1 MRHAIGDGMHAAYGA
16 TGRFAGARSLPS
28 MRQGAPRRADARLRK
43 ATASAAVCA
52 LLAFACGPAAA
63 QPYPSKPIRIV
74 VPYPAGGSGTII
86 ARLLGEKLT
95 QAWGQQV
102 LVDSRPGASGMIGAE
117 IVAKAPPDGYT
128 LLAGYTSEVAI
139 NVSLFPKV
147 PYDPVKDFAPIAL
160 TGVIPMILLVHP
172 SVPARS
178 VKELMALA
186 RSRPGEMTYGSAG
199 AGSPAHLAHELLNR
213 STGAKMVHV
222 PYKGA
227 APALVDLLGGHVF
240 TYFSGMPPAM
250 PHVRAGKLRGL
261 AVSTARRSAAAPDIP
276 AVAESVPGFDVPTWF
291 SLLAP
296 AGTPRDIV
304 LSLNAETVKA
314 LNDPAVKPK
323 LASLGA
329 ETTTLDADQAAAFVR
344 KEIEKY
350 AAIVKASGAR
360 VE

>member
-1 MRHAIGDGMHAAYGA
+1 MPPLTIF
-16 TGRFAGARSLPS
+16 RFAAI
-28 MRQGAPRRADARLRK
+28 
-43 ATASAAVCA
+43 ATLASAC
-52 LLAFACGPAAA
+52 AAA
-63 QPYPSKPIRIV
+63 SAQTYPSKPIRVV
-74 VPYPAGGSGTII
+74 VPYPPGGSGTIV
-86 ARLLGEKLT
+86 ARILGDKLT

-102 LVDSRPGASGMIGAE
+102 LVDSRPGASGMIGAD
-117 IVAKAPPDGYT
+117 IVAKSPPDGYT

-139 NVSLFPKV
+139 NVSLFRKMA
-147 PYDPVKDFAPIAL
+147 YDPVKDFAPIAL
-160 TGVIPMILLVHP
+160 TGVIPMVLLVHP
-172 SVPARS
+172 SVPAKS

-186 RSRPGEMTYGSAG
+186 KRRPGEMTYGSAG

-213 STGAKMVHV
+213 STDVRMVHV

-250 PHVRAGKLRGL
+250 PHVHAGKLRGL
-261 AVSTARRSAAAPDIP
+261 AVSTAKRSAAAPDIP
-276 AVAESVPGFDVPTWF
+276 AVSESVPGFDVPTWF

-304 LSLNAETVKA
+304 TKLNAETVKS

-323 LASLGA
+323 LAALGA
-329 ETTTLDADQAAAFVR
+329 ETTALSADEVASFIR

-350 AAIVKASGAR
+350 AAVVKASGAR

>member
-1 MRHAIGDGMHAAYGA
+1 MKPTQVLLLG
-16 TGRFAGARSLPS
+16 
-28 MRQGAPRRADARLRK
+28 
-43 ATASAAVCA
+43 
-52 LLAFACGPAAA
+52 LLAVIGTCGVVDAQTYPA
-63 QPYPSKPIRIV
+63 KPIRIV
-74 VPYPAGGSGTII
+74 VPYPPGGSGTII
-86 ARLLGEKLT
+86 ARILGDKLN
-95 QAWGQQV
+95 QAWGQQI

-117 IVAKAPPDGYT
+117 LVAKSAPDGYT

-139 NVSLFPKV
+139 NVSLFKKMS
-147 PYDPVKDFAPIAL
+147 YDPLKDFVPIAL
-160 TGVIPMILLVHP
+160 TGVVPMVLLVHP
-172 SVPARS
+172 SVPVKS
-178 VKELMALA
+178 VKDLIGLA
-186 RSRPGEMTYGSAG
+186 QRRPGEMTYGSAG

-213 STGAKMVHV
+213 SGKVQMVHV

-261 AVSTARRSAAAPDIP
+261 AVSTAQRSAAATEIP
-276 AVAESVPGFDVPTWF
+276 AVAETIPGFDVPTWF

-296 AGTPRDIV
+296 AGTPRELV
-304 LSLNAETVKA
+304 LKLNAETVKS

-329 ETTTLDADQAAAFVR
+329 ETSTMNADEFGAFLKREV
-344 KEIEKY
+344 EKY
-350 AAIVKASGAR
+350 ARIVKESGAK

>member
-1 MRHAIGDGMHAAYGA
+1 MSI
-16 TGRFAGARSLPS
+16 F
-28 MRQGAPRRADARLRK
+28 K
-43 ATASAAVCA
+43 AVSASAMLAAVACA
-52 LLAFACGPAAA
+52 PAVA
-63 QPYPSKPIRIV
+63 QTYPSKPIRIV
-74 VPYPAGGSGTII
+74 VPYPPGGSGTIV
-86 ARLLGEKLT
+86 ARILGDKLN
-95 QAWGQQV
+95 QAWGQQI

-117 IVAKAPPDGYT
+117 MVAKAPPDGYT

-139 NVSLFPKV
+139 NVSLFPKMA
-147 PYDPVKDFAPIAL
+147 YDPVKDFAPIAL

-172 SVPARS
+172 SVPAKS

-213 STGAKMVHV
+213 STNVKMVHV

-261 AVSTARRSAAAPDIP
+261 AVSTAKRSAAAPDIP

-296 AGTPRDIV
+296 AGTPSDIV
-304 LSLNAETVKA
+304 TKLNAETVRS

-323 LASLGA
+323 LAALGA
-329 ETTTLDADQAAAFVR
+329 ETSAMNADQVAAFIR
-344 KEIEKY
+344 KEIDKY
-350 AAIVKASGAR
+350 ARVVKDSGAR

>member
-1 MRHAIGDGMHAAYGA
+1 MSIFRAVAVSSILAALA
-16 TGRFAGARSLPS
+16 C
-28 MRQGAPRRADARLRK
+28 AP
-43 ATASAAVCA
+43 AV
-52 LLAFACGPAAA
+52 A
-63 QPYPSKPIRIV
+63 QTYPSKPIRIV
-74 VPYPAGGSGTII
+74 VPYPPGGSGTIV
-86 ARLLGEKLT
+86 ARILGDKLN
-95 QAWGQQV
+95 QAWGQQI
-102 LVDSRPGASGMIGAE
+102 LVDSRPGATGMIGAE

-139 NVSLFPKV
+139 NVSLFPKMA
-147 PYDPVKDFAPIAL
+147 YDPLKDFAPIAL

-172 SVPARS
+172 SVPAKS

-213 STGAKMVHV
+213 SANVKMVHV

-250 PHVRAGKLRGL
+250 PHVRAGRLRGL
-261 AVSTARRSAAAPDIP
+261 AVSTAKRSAAAPDIP

-304 LSLNAETVKA
+304 TKLNAETVRS

-323 LASLGA
+323 LAALGA
-329 ETTTLDADQAAAFVR
+329 ETTTLNADEVAAFIR

-350 AAIVKASGAR
+350 AGVVKTSGAR

>member
-1 MRHAIGDGMHAAYGA
+1 MSISKALQ
-16 TGRFAGARSLPS
+16 AGL
-28 MRQGAPRRADARLRK
+28 
-43 ATASAAVCA
+43 ASALACAVA
-52 LLAFACGPAAA
+52 PGLAQTYPA
-63 QPYPSKPIRIV
+63 KPIRIV
-74 VPYPAGGSGTII
+74 VPYPPGGSGTIV
-86 ARLLGEKLT
+86 ARILGDKLN
-95 QAWGQQV
+95 QAWGQQI

-117 IVAKAPPDGYT
+117 IVAKSPPDGYT

-139 NVSLFPKV
+139 NVSLFSKMA
-147 PYDPVKDFAPIAL
+147 YDPLKDFAPIAL
-160 TGVIPMILLVHP
+160 TGVIPMVLLVHP
-172 SVPARS
+172 SVPAKT
-178 VKELMALA
+178 VKELMSLA
-186 RSRPGEMTYGSAG
+186 QRRPGEMTYGAAG

-213 STGAKMVHV
+213 STSVKMVHV

-261 AVSTARRSAAAPDIP
+261 AVSTAKRSAAAPDIP

-304 LSLNAETVKA
+304 AKVNAETVKS

-323 LASLGA
+323 LAALGA
-329 ETTTLDADQAAAFVR
+329 ETTTLSADEVAQFIR
-344 KEIEKY
+344 NEIEKY
-350 AAIVKASGAR
+350 ARVVKSSGLR

>member
-1 MRHAIGDGMHAAYGA
+1 MMFP
-16 TGRFAGARSLPS
+16 T
-28 MRQGAPRRADARLRK
+28 RLC
-43 ATASAAVCA
+43 SCA
-52 LLAFACGPAAA
+52 LLAACAIASSAGAQTFPA
-63 QPYPSKPIRIV
+63 KPIRIV
-74 VPYPAGGSGTII
+74 VPYPPGGSGTII
-86 ARLLGEKLT
+86 ARILGDKLT
-95 QAWGQQV
+95 QAWGQQI

-117 IVAKAPPDGYT
+117 IVAKSPADGYT

-139 NVSLFPKV
+139 NVSLFKKMA
-147 PYDPVKDFAPIAL
+147 YDPQKDFAPVAL
-160 TGVIPMILLVHP
+160 TGIVPMVLLVHP
-172 SVPARS
+172 SVPVKS
-178 VKELMALA
+178 VKDLIALA
-186 RSRPGEMTYGSAG
+186 QRRPGEMTYGSAG

-213 STGAKMVHV
+213 SGKVTMVHV

-261 AVSTARRSAAAPDIP
+261 AVSTAQRSQAAPEIP

-296 AGTPRDIV
+296 AGTPRDVV
-304 LSLNAETVKA
+304 LKLNAETVRS

-323 LASLGA
+323 LAALGA
-329 ETTTLDADQAAAFVR
+329 ETSAMNADEAAAFLKR
-344 KEIEKY
+344 EIEKY
-350 AAIVKASGAR
+350 ARIVKESGAK

>member
-1 MRHAIGDGMHAAYGA
+1 MPISKTLQAGVAAA
-16 TGRFAGARSLPS
+16 LACAGAP
-28 MRQGAPRRADARLRK
+28 G
-43 ATASAAVCA
+43 
-52 LLAFACGPAAA
+52 LAQTYPA
-63 QPYPSKPIRIV
+63 KPIRIV
-74 VPYPAGGSGTII
+74 VPYPPGGSGTIV
-86 ARLLGEKLT
+86 ARILGDKLN
-95 QAWGQQV
+95 QAWGQQI

-117 IVAKAPPDGYT
+117 IVAKSPPDGYT

-139 NVSLFPKV
+139 NVSLFSKMA
-147 PYDPVKDFAPIAL
+147 YDPLKDFTPIAL
-160 TGVIPMILLVHP
+160 TGVIPMVLLVHP
-172 SVPARS
+172 SVPAKT
-178 VKELMALA
+178 VKELMGLA
-186 RSRPGEMTYGSAG
+186 QRRPGEMTYGSAG

-213 STGAKMVHV
+213 STSVKMVHV

-261 AVSTARRSAAAPDIP
+261 AVSTAKRSAAAPDIP

-304 LSLNAETVKA
+304 AKVNAETVKS

-323 LASLGA
+323 LAALGA
-329 ETTTLDADQAAAFVR
+329 ETTTLSADEVAQFIR
-344 KEIEKY
+344 NEIEKY
-350 AAIVKASGAR
+350 ARVVKSSGLR

>member
-1 MRHAIGDGMHAAYGA
+1 MSVSKVLRGAAAVLVAGAGA
-16 TGRFAGARSLPS
+16 T
-28 MRQGAPRRADARLRK
+28 
-43 ATASAAVCA
+43 A
-52 LLAFACGPAAA
+52 LAQTYPA
-63 QPYPSKPIRIV
+63 KPIRIV
-74 VPYPAGGSGTII
+74 VPYPPGGSGTIV
-86 ARLLGEKLT
+86 ARILGDKLT
-95 QAWGQQV
+95 QAWGQQI

-139 NVSLFPKV
+139 NVSLFSKMS
-147 PYDPVKDFAPIAL
+147 YDPLKDFAPVAL
-160 TGVIPMILLVHP
+160 TGVIPMVLLVHP
-172 SVPARS
+172 SVPAKS
-178 VKELMALA
+178 VNELMALA
-186 RSRPGEMTYGSAG
+186 RARPGEMTYGSAG

-213 STGAKMVHV
+213 SAGVKMVHV

-250 PHVRAGKLRGL
+250 PHVQAGKLRGL
-261 AVSTARRSAAAPDIP
+261 AVSTAKRSAAAPDIP
-276 AVAESVPGFDVPTWF
+276 AVSESVPGFDVPTWF

-304 LSLNAETVKA
+304 AKLNAETVKS

-323 LASLGA
+323 LAALGA
-329 ETTTLDADQAAAFVR
+329 ETTALNADEVAAFIR

-350 AAIVKASGAR
+350 ARVVKASGAR

>member
-1 MRHAIGDGMHAAYGA
+1 MSI
-16 TGRFAGARSLPS
+16 S
-28 MRQGAPRRADARLRK
+28 RAVN
-43 ATASAAVCA
+43 ASAILAALACAPAV
-52 LLAFACGPAAA
+52 A
-63 QPYPSKPIRIV
+63 QTYPSKPIRIV
-74 VPYPAGGSGTII
+74 VPYPPGGSGTIV
-86 ARLLGEKLT
+86 ARILGDKLN
-95 QAWGQQV
+95 QAWGQQI
-102 LVDSRPGASGMIGAE
+102 LVDSRPGASGMIGAD

-139 NVSLFPKV
+139 NVSLFLKMA
-147 PYDPVKDFAPIAL
+147 YDPVKDFAPIAL

-172 SVPARS
+172 SVPANS
-178 VKELMALA
+178 VKALMALA

-213 STGAKMVHV
+213 STNVKMVHV

-261 AVSTARRSAAAPDIP
+261 AVSTAKRSAAAPDIP

-296 AGTPRDIV
+296 AGTPSDIV
-304 LSLNAETVKA
+304 TKLNAETVRS

-323 LASLGA
+323 LAALGA
-329 ETTTLDADQAAAFVR
+329 ETTTMNADEVAAFIR
-344 KEIEKY
+344 KEIDKY
-350 AAIVKASGAR
+350 ARVVKASGAR

>member
-1 MRHAIGDGMHAAYGA
+1 MSI
-16 TGRFAGARSLPS
+16 F
-28 MRQGAPRRADARLRK
+28 K
-43 ATASAAVCA
+43 AVSASAMLAAVACA
-52 LLAFACGPAAA
+52 PAVA
-63 QPYPSKPIRIV
+63 QTYPSKPIRII
-74 VPYPAGGSGTII
+74 VPYPPGGSGTIV
-86 ARLLGEKLT
+86 ARILGDKLN
-95 QAWGQQV
+95 QAWGQQI

-117 IVAKAPPDGYT
+117 MVAKAPPDGYT

-139 NVSLFPKV
+139 NVSLFPKMA
-147 PYDPVKDFAPIAL
+147 YDPVKDFAPIAL

-172 SVPARS
+172 SVPAKS

-213 STGAKMVHV
+213 STNVKMVHV

-261 AVSTARRSAAAPDIP
+261 AVSTAKRSAAAPGIP

-296 AGTPRDIV
+296 AGTPSDIV
-304 LSLNAETVKA
+304 AKLNAETVRS

-323 LASLGA
+323 LAALGA
-329 ETTTLDADQAAAFVR
+329 ETSAMNADQVAAFIR
-344 KEIEKY
+344 KEIDKY
-350 AAIVKASGAR
+350 ARVVKDSGAR

>member
-1 MRHAIGDGMHAAYGA
+1 MPISKALAAA
-16 TGRFAGARSLPS
+16 LAAAL
-28 MRQGAPRRADARLRK
+28 
-43 ATASAAVCA
+43 ASAGWPA
-52 LLAFACGPAAA
+52 LA
-63 QPYPSKPIRIV
+63 QTYPTKPIRVV
-74 VPYPAGGSGTII
+74 VPYPPGGSGTIV
-86 ARLLGEKLT
+86 ARILGDKLN
-95 QAWGQQV
+95 QAWGQQI

-117 IVAKAPPDGYT
+117 IVAKSPPDGYT

-139 NVSLFPKV
+139 NVSLFSKMA
-147 PYDPVKDFAPIAL
+147 YDPLKDFAPVAL
-160 TGVIPMILLVHP
+160 TGVIPMVLLVHP
-172 SVPARS
+172 SVPVKT
-178 VKELMALA
+178 VKELLALA
-186 RSRPGEMTYGSAG
+186 QRQPGEMTYGSAG

-213 STGAKMVHV
+213 SAGVKMVHV

-261 AVSTARRSAAAPDIP
+261 AVSSAKRSAAAPDIP
-276 AVAESVPGFDVPTWF
+276 AVSESVPGFDVPTWF

-304 LSLNAETVKA
+304 AKLNAETVRS

-323 LASLGA
+323 LAALGA
-329 ETTTLDADQAAAFVR
+329 ETTSLNADEVAAFVR

-350 AAIVKASGAR
+350 ARVVKSSGLR

>member
-1 MRHAIGDGMHAAYGA
+1 MSTVRALAVSSILTAVAC
-16 TGRFAGARSLPS
+16 
-28 MRQGAPRRADARLRK
+28 AP
-43 ATASAAVCA
+43 A
-52 LLAFACGPAAA
+52 LA
-63 QPYPSKPIRIV
+63 QTFPSKPVRIV

-86 ARLLGEKLT
+86 ARILGDRLN
-95 QAWGQQV
+95 QAWGQQI

-139 NVSLFPKV
+139 NISLFPKMA
-147 PYDPVKDFAPIAL
+147 YDPRKDFAPIAL
-160 TGVIPMILLVHP
+160 TGIVPMILLVHP
-172 SVPARS
+172 SVPAKS
-178 VKELMALA
+178 VNELMALA
-186 RSRPGEMTYGSAG
+186 RSRPGEMTYASAG
-199 AGSPAHLAHELLNR
+199 AGSPAHLAHELLNG
-213 STGAKMVHV
+213 SAKVKMVHV

-250 PHVRAGKLRGL
+250 PHVRAGRLRGL
-261 AVSTARRSAAAPDIP
+261 AVSTAKRSAAAPDIP

-296 AGTPRDIV
+296 VGTPPDIV
-304 LSLNAETVKA
+304 VKINAETVRG

-323 LASLGA
+323 LAALGA
-329 ETTTLDADQAAAFVR
+329 ETTTMTADDVSAFIR
-344 KEIEKY
+344 KEIEKF
-350 AAIVKASGAR
+350 ARVVKASGAR

>member
-1 MRHAIGDGMHAAYGA
+1 MSI
-16 TGRFAGARSLPS
+16 F
-28 MRQGAPRRADARLRK
+28 K
-43 ATASAAVCA
+43 AVSASAMLAAVACA
-52 LLAFACGPAAA
+52 PAVA
-63 QPYPSKPIRIV
+63 QTYPSKPIRIV
-74 VPYPAGGSGTII
+74 VPYPPGGSGTIV
-86 ARLLGEKLT
+86 ARILGDKLN
-95 QAWGQQV
+95 QAWGQQI

-117 IVAKAPPDGYT
+117 MVAKAPPDGYT

-139 NVSLFPKV
+139 NVSLFPKMA
-147 PYDPVKDFAPIAL
+147 YDPVKDFAPIAL

-172 SVPARS
+172 SVPAKS

-213 STGAKMVHV
+213 STNVKMVHV

-261 AVSTARRSAAAPDIP
+261 AVSTAKRSAAAPDIP

-296 AGTPRDIV
+296 AGTPSDIV
-304 LSLNAETVKA
+304 AKLNAETVRS

-323 LASLGA
+323 LAALGA
-329 ETTTLDADQAAAFVR
+329 ETSAMNADQVAAFIR
-344 KEIEKY
+344 KEIDKY
-350 AAIVKASGAR
+350 ARVVKDSGAR

>member
-1 MRHAIGDGMHAAYGA
+1 MSI
-16 TGRFAGARSLPS
+16 F
-28 MRQGAPRRADARLRK
+28 K
-43 ATASAAVCA
+43 AVSASAMLAAVACA
-52 LLAFACGPAAA
+52 PAVA
-63 QPYPSKPIRIV
+63 QTYPSKPIRIV
-74 VPYPAGGSGTII
+74 VPYPPGGSGTIV
-86 ARLLGEKLT
+86 ARILGDKLN
-95 QAWGQQV
+95 QAWGQQI

-117 IVAKAPPDGYT
+117 MVAKAPPDGYT

-139 NVSLFPKV
+139 NVSLFPKMA
-147 PYDPVKDFAPIAL
+147 YDPVKDFAPIAL

-172 SVPARS
+172 SVPAKS

-213 STGAKMVHV
+213 STNVKMVHV

-250 PHVRAGKLRGL
+250 PQVRAGKLRGL
-261 AVSTARRSAAAPDIP
+261 AVSTAKRSAAAPDIP

-296 AGTPRDIV
+296 AGTPSDIV
-304 LSLNAETVKA
+304 AKLNAETVRS

-323 LASLGA
+323 LAALGA
-329 ETTTLDADQAAAFVR
+329 ETSAMNADQVAAFIR
-344 KEIEKY
+344 KEIDKY
-350 AAIVKASGAR
+350 ARVVKDSGAR

>member
-1 MRHAIGDGMHAAYGA
+1 MSIVRY
-16 TGRFAGARSLPS
+16 AGFSPL
-28 MRQGAPRRADARLRK
+28 
-43 ATASAAVCA
+43 
-52 LLAFACGPAAA
+52 LLALACAPAVA
-63 QPYPSKPIRIV
+63 QTYPSKPIRIV
-74 VPYPAGGSGTII
+74 VPYPPGGSGTIV
-86 ARLLGEKLT
+86 ARILGDRLN
-95 QAWGQQV
+95 QAWGQQI

-117 IVAKAPPDGYT
+117 MVAKAPPDGYT

-139 NVSLFPKV
+139 NVSLFPKMA
-147 PYDPVKDFAPIAL
+147 YDPIKDFAPVAL

-172 SVPARS
+172 SVPAKN

-213 STGAKMVHV
+213 STNVKMVHV

-261 AVSTARRSAAAPDIP
+261 AVSTAKRSAAAPDIA
-276 AVAESVPGFDVPTWF
+276 AVSESVPGFDVPTWF

-304 LSLNAETVKA
+304 VKLNAEAVRS

-323 LASLGA
+323 LAALGA
-329 ETTTLDADQAAAFVR
+329 ETTTLSADETATFIR
-344 KEIEKY
+344 NEIDKY
-350 AAIVKASGAR
+350 ARVVKASGAR
-360 VE
+360 IE

>member
-1 MRHAIGDGMHAAYGA
+1 MSTVRALAVSSILTAVAC
-16 TGRFAGARSLPS
+16 
-28 MRQGAPRRADARLRK
+28 AP
-43 ATASAAVCA
+43 A
-52 LLAFACGPAAA
+52 LA
-63 QPYPSKPIRIV
+63 QTFPSKPVRIV

-86 ARLLGEKLT
+86 ARILGDRLN
-95 QAWGQQV
+95 QAWGQQI

-139 NVSLFPKV
+139 NISLFPKMA
-147 PYDPVKDFAPIAL
+147 YDPRKDFAPIAL
-160 TGVIPMILLVHP
+160 TGIVPMILLVHP
-172 SVPARS
+172 SVPAKS
-178 VKELMALA
+178 VNELMALA
-186 RSRPGEMTYGSAG
+186 RSRPGEMTYASAG
-199 AGSPAHLAHELLNR
+199 AGSPAHLAHELLNG
-213 STGAKMVHV
+213 SAKVKMVHV

-250 PHVRAGKLRGL
+250 PHVRAGRLRGL
-261 AVSTARRSAAAPDIP
+261 AVSTAKRSAAAPDIP

-296 AGTPRDIV
+296 AGTPPDIV
-304 LSLNAETVKA
+304 VKINAETVRG

-323 LASLGA
+323 LAALGA
-329 ETTTLDADQAAAFVR
+329 ETTTMTADDVSAFIR
-344 KEIEKY
+344 KEIEKF
-350 AAIVKASGAR
+350 ARVVKASGAR

>member
-1 MRHAIGDGMHAAYGA
+1 MSLTRIVAACAIAC
-16 TGRFAGARSLPS
+16 TS
-28 MRQGAPRRADARLRK
+28 
-43 ATASAAVCA
+43 T
-52 LLAFACGPAAA
+52 LAFAQTYPA
-63 QPYPSKPIRIV
+63 KPIRIV
-74 VPYPAGGSGTII
+74 VPYPPGGSGTII
-86 ARLLGEKLT
+86 ARILGDKLT

-117 IVAKAPPDGYT
+117 TVAKSPPDGYT

-139 NVSLFPKV
+139 NVSLFKKMT
-147 PYDPVKDFAPIAL
+147 YDPQRDFTPIAL
-160 TGVIPMILLVHP
+160 TGIVPMILLVHP
-172 SVPARS
+172 SVPVMS
-178 VKELMALA
+178 VKDLMALA
-186 RSRPGEMTYGSAG
+186 RRRSGEMTYGSAG
-199 AGSPAHLAHELLNR
+199 PGSPAHLAHELLNR
-213 STGAKMVHV
+213 GANVKMVHV

-261 AVSTARRSAAAPDIP
+261 GVSTAKRSAAAPEVP
-276 AVAESVPGFDVPTWF
+276 AVAETIAGFDVPTWF

-304 LSLNAETVKA
+304 VKLNAEAVRS

-323 LASLGA
+323 LAGLGA
-329 ETTTLDADQAAAFVR
+329 ETSTMDADEFAAFL
-344 KEIEKY
+344 KNEIEKY
-350 AAIVKASGAR
+350 ARIVKESGAR

>member
-1 MRHAIGDGMHAAYGA
+1 MSRTRLWICSLAAAGLFA
-16 TGRFAGARSLPS
+16 SIAGAQTFP
-28 MRQGAPRRADARLRK
+28 G
-43 ATASAAVCA
+43 
-52 LLAFACGPAAA
+52 
-63 QPYPSKPIRIV
+63 KPIRIV
-74 VPYPAGGSGTII
+74 VPYPPGGSGTII
-86 ARLLGEKLT
+86 ARILGDKLT
-95 QAWGQQV
+95 QAWGQQI

-117 IVAKAPPDGYT
+117 LVAKSPADGYT

-139 NVSLFPKV
+139 NVSLFKKMA
-147 PYDPVKDFAPIAL
+147 YDPLKDFAPVAL
-160 TGVIPMILLVHP
+160 TGIVPMILLVHP
-172 SVPARS
+172 SVPVKS
-178 VKELMALA
+178 VKDLIGLA
-186 RSRPGEMTYGSAG
+186 QRRPGEMTYGSAG

-213 STGAKMVHV
+213 NGKVTMVHV

-261 AVSTARRSAAAPDIP
+261 AVSTAQRSQAAPEIP
-276 AVAESVPGFDVPTWF
+276 AVAESMPGFDVPTWF

-304 LSLNAETVKA
+304 LKLNAETVKS

-323 LASLGA
+323 LAALGA
-329 ETTTLDADQAAAFVR
+329 ETSSMNADEAAAFLKREV
-344 KEIEKY
+344 EKY
-350 AAIVKASGAR
+350 ARIVRESGAR

>member
-1 MRHAIGDGMHAAYGA
+1 MSIVRAVSVSLILAA
-16 TGRFAGARSLPS
+16 FS
-28 MRQGAPRRADARLRK
+28 
-43 ATASAAVCA
+43 
-52 LLAFACGPAAA
+52 CGPAAA
-63 QPYPSKPIRIV
+63 QTYPSKPIRIV
-74 VPYPAGGSGTII
+74 VPYPPGGSGTIV
-86 ARLLGEKLT
+86 ARILGDRLN
-95 QAWGQQV
+95 QAWGQQI
-102 LVDSRPGASGMIGAE
+102 LVDSRPGASGMIGAD
-117 IVAKAPPDGYT
+117 IVAKAAPDGYT

-139 NVSLFPKV
+139 NVSLFPKMT
-147 PYDPVKDFAPIAL
+147 YDPVKDFAPIAL
-160 TGVIPMILLVHP
+160 TGIIPMILLVHP
-172 SVPARS
+172 SVPAKS

-199 AGSPAHLAHELLNR
+199 AGSPAHLAHELLNQ
-213 STGAKMVHV
+213 SAKVKMVHV

-250 PHVRAGKLRGL
+250 PHVRAGRLRAL
-261 AVSTARRSAAAPDIP
+261 AVSTAKRSAAAPDVP

-304 LSLNAETVKA
+304 AKINAETVRG

-323 LASLGA
+323 LAALGA
-329 ETTTLDADQAAAFVR
+329 ETTTLNADEVGAFIR
-344 KEIEKY
+344 KEIDKF
-350 AAIVKASGAR
+350 ARVVKAAGAR

>member
-1 MRHAIGDGMHAAYGA
+1 MSTVRALAVSSILTAVAC
-16 TGRFAGARSLPS
+16 
-28 MRQGAPRRADARLRK
+28 AP
-43 ATASAAVCA
+43 A
-52 LLAFACGPAAA
+52 LA
-63 QPYPSKPIRIV
+63 QTFPSKPVRIV

-86 ARLLGEKLT
+86 ARILGDRLN
-95 QAWGQQV
+95 QAWGQQI

-139 NVSLFPKV
+139 NISLFPKMA
-147 PYDPVKDFAPIAL
+147 YDPRKDFAPIAL
-160 TGVIPMILLVHP
+160 TGIVPMILLVHP
-172 SVPARS
+172 SVPAKS
-178 VKELMALA
+178 VNELMALA
-186 RSRPGEMTYGSAG
+186 RSRPGEMTYASAG
-199 AGSPAHLAHELLNR
+199 AGSPAHLAHELLNG
-213 STGAKMVHV
+213 SAKVKMVHV

-250 PHVRAGKLRGL
+250 PHVRAGRLRGL
-261 AVSTARRSAAAPDIP
+261 AVSTAKRSAAAPDIP

-296 AGTPRDIV
+296 AGTPSDIV
-304 LSLNAETVKA
+304 VKINAETVRG

-323 LASLGA
+323 LAALGA
-329 ETTTLDADQAAAFVR
+329 ETTTMTADDVSAFIR
-344 KEIEKY
+344 KEIEKF
-350 AAIVKASGAR
+350 ARVVKASGAR

>member
-1 MRHAIGDGMHAAYGA
+1 MSVSKVLRGAAAVLVAGAGA
-16 TGRFAGARSLPS
+16 T
-28 MRQGAPRRADARLRK
+28 
-43 ATASAAVCA
+43 A
-52 LLAFACGPAAA
+52 LAQTYPA
-63 QPYPSKPIRIV
+63 KPIRIV
-74 VPYPAGGSGTII
+74 VPYPPGGSGTIV
-86 ARLLGEKLT
+86 ARILGDKLT
-95 QAWGQQV
+95 QAWGQQI

-139 NVSLFPKV
+139 NVSLFSKMS
-147 PYDPVKDFAPIAL
+147 YDPLKDFAPVAL
-160 TGVIPMILLVHP
+160 TGVIPMVLLVHP
-172 SVPARS
+172 SVPAKS
-178 VKELMALA
+178 VNELMALA
-186 RSRPGEMTYGSAG
+186 RARPGEMTYGSAG

-213 STGAKMVHV
+213 SAGVKMVHV

-250 PHVRAGKLRGL
+250 PHVQAGKLRGL
-261 AVSTARRSAAAPDIP
+261 AVSTAKRSAAAPDIP
-276 AVAESVPGFDVPTWF
+276 AVGESVPGFDVPTWF

-304 LSLNAETVKA
+304 AKLNAETVKS

-323 LASLGA
+323 LAALGA
-329 ETTTLDADQAAAFVR
+329 ETTALNADEVAAFIR

-350 AAIVKASGAR
+350 ARVVKASGAR

>member
-1 MRHAIGDGMHAAYGA
+1 MRSATRSTLPAVLLGLCAGLIPSVAFGQAYPG
-16 TGRFAGARSLPS
+16 
-28 MRQGAPRRADARLRK
+28 
-43 ATASAAVCA
+43 
-52 LLAFACGPAAA
+52 
-63 QPYPSKPIRIV
+63 KPIRIV
-74 VPYPAGGSGTII
+74 VPYPPGGSGTII
-86 ARLLGEKLT
+86 ARVLGDKLT

-117 IVAKAPPDGYT
+117 LVAKSPADGYT
-128 LLAGYTSEVAI
+128 LLHGYTSEVAI
-139 NVSLFPKV
+139 NVSLFRKMA
-147 PYDPVKDFAPIAL
+147 YDPLKDFAPVAL
-160 TGVIPMILLVHP
+160 TGIVPMILLVHP
-172 SVPARS
+172 SVPVKS

-186 RSRPGEMTYGSAG
+186 RSRPGEMTYASAG

-213 STGAKMVHV
+213 SAKAAMVHV

-261 AVSTARRSAAAPDIP
+261 AVSTAQRSSAAPEIP
-276 AVAESVPGFDVPTWF
+276 AVAESIPGFDVPTWF

-296 AGTPRDIV
+296 AGTPREIV
-304 LSLNAETVKA
+304 SRLNSETVKS

-323 LASLGA
+323 LAGLGA
-329 ETTTLDADQAAAFVR
+329 ETSSMNVEEFTAFV
-344 KEIEKY
+344 KSEVEKY
-350 AAIVKASGAR
+350 ARIVKESGAK

>member
-1 MRHAIGDGMHAAYGA
+1 MSIVRAVAVSFTLAALA
-16 TGRFAGARSLPS
+16 CEP
-28 MRQGAPRRADARLRK
+28 
-43 ATASAAVCA
+43 A
-52 LLAFACGPAAA
+52 LA
-63 QPYPSKPIRIV
+63 QTYPSKPIRIV
-74 VPYPAGGSGTII
+74 VPYPPGGSGTIV
-86 ARLLGEKLT
+86 ARILGDRLN
-95 QAWGQQV
+95 QAWGQQI
-102 LVDSRPGASGMIGAE
+102 LVDSRPGATGMIGAD
-117 IVAKAPPDGYT
+117 IVAKAAPDGYT

-139 NVSLFPKV
+139 NVSLFPKMT
-147 PYDPVKDFAPIAL
+147 YDPVKDFAPIAL
-160 TGVIPMILLVHP
+160 TGIIPMILLVHP
-172 SVPARS
+172 SVPAKS

-199 AGSPAHLAHELLNR
+199 AGSPAHLAHELMNQ
-213 STGAKMVHV
+213 SAKVKMVHV

-250 PHVRAGKLRGL
+250 PHVRAGRLRGL
-261 AVSTARRSAAAPDIP
+261 AVSTAKRSSAAPDVP

-304 LSLNAETVKA
+304 AKINAETVRG

-323 LASLGA
+323 LAALGA
-329 ETTTLDADQAAAFVR
+329 ETTTLNADEVAAFIR
-344 KEIEKY
+344 KEIDKY
-350 AAIVKASGAR
+350 ARVVKAAGAR

>member
-1 MRHAIGDGMHAAYGA
+1 MSIVRTVSLTLFVAA
-16 TGRFAGARSLPS
+16 L
-28 MRQGAPRRADARLRK
+28 M
-43 ATASAAVCA
+43 
-52 LLAFACGPAAA
+52 CGPAAA
-63 QPYPSKPIRIV
+63 QTYPSKPIRVV
-74 VPYPAGGSGTII
+74 VPYPPGGSGTIV
-86 ARLLGEKLT
+86 ARILGDKLN
-95 QAWGQQV
+95 QAWGQQI

-117 IVAKAPPDGYT
+117 MVAKAPPDGYT

-139 NVSLFPKV
+139 NVSLFPKMA
-147 PYDPVKDFAPIAL
+147 YDPVKDFAPIAL

-172 SVPARS
+172 SVPAKS

-213 STGAKMVHV
+213 STNVKMVHV

-261 AVSTARRSAAAPDIP
+261 AVSTAKRSAAAPDIA

-304 LSLNAETVKA
+304 AKINAETVRS

-323 LASLGA
+323 LAALGA
-329 ETTTLDADQAAAFVR
+329 ETTTMSADEVAAFIG
-344 KEIEKY
+344 KEIDKY
-350 AAIVKASGAR
+350 ARVVKSSGLR